1 MNIGKLGHADAL
13 KRLGMSAT
21 IFSLGLM
28 ASAPAWAQSQELID
42 AAMAE
47 GKVVWYTTML
57 VDPAVRPMVAAFEA
71 KYPGITVE
79 FARAN
84 STDTSLKIINEANA
98 GRPQADVF
106 DGSTTYRPLLPAGLI
121 EPYVPEGAVNLLDT
135 QKHEDGY
142 LHAIYLT
149 FLTLAVNTD
158 IVPEAEWPTS
168 YEDLLDPKWK
178 GKMVWTVEP
187 EPDAAPGFI
196 GNILQTMGEEAG
208 LAYLDQLVEQDVT
221 NVVASPRAVIDQVIL
236 GEYPLTLTAFNHHAV
251 TSAAQ
256 GAPIK
261 WLPVSPIVG
270 NASLIGLVKDGPNP
284 NAGKLL
290 IEFILSDEGQQVLR
304 GANYVPASQAVEPVD
319 PNMRPAPGSGTE
331 VMMMTPDVLEANI
344 DRWIAVMNEKFR

>member
-1 MNIGKLGHADAL
+1 MELENSRRGSMLS
-13 KRLGMSAT
+13 RLSMSAAVLG
-21 IFSLGLM
+21 LGLM
-28 ASAPAWAQSQELID
+28 TAAPAWAQSQELID

-47 GKVVWYTTML
+47 GQVVWYTTML

-71 KYPGITVE
+71 KYPGVKVE

-106 DGSTTYRPLLPAGLI
+106 DGATTYRPLLPAGLI
-121 EPYVPEGAVNLLDT
+121 EAYVPEGAVNLLDT
-135 QKHEDGY
+135 QKHKDGY

-158 IVPEAEWPTS
+158 LVPEDEWPTS
-168 YEDLLDPKWK
+168 YEELLDPKWT

-196 GNILQTMGEEAG
+196 GNMLQTMGEEAG
-208 LAYLDQLVEQDVT
+208 LAYLDKLATQNIT

-251 TSAAQ
+251 TSIAQ
-256 GAPIK
+256 GAPVQ
-261 WLPVSPIVG
+261 WLQVSPIVG
-270 NASLIGLVKDGPNP
+270 NASLIGLIKDGPNP

-290 IEFILSDEGQQVLR
+290 IEFVLSDEGQEVLR
-304 GANYVPASQAVEPVD
+304 NANYVPASQAVQPVD
-319 PNMRPAPGSGTE
+319 PNMRPGPDSDTK
-331 VMMMTPDVLEANI
+331 VMMMTPDLIENNV
-344 DRWIAVMNEKFR
+344 DKWIAVMNEKFR